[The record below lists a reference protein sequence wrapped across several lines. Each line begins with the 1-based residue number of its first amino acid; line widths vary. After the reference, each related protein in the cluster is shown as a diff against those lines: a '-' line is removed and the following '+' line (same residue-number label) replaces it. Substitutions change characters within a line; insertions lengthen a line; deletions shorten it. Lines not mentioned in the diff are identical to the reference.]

1 MLKSFI
7 NKALK
12 AALSELFLNA
22 NEGVSL
28 SMGSDLFTDSNLNL
42 KNLIIRPDIFDILLQ
57 PLRLVSGQ
65 ISSLKLEG
73 IAEMAFG
80 GKLRLNVENVF
91 LLFQVDEEIDAERSQ
106 ILKKILIEYTS
117 SNGSLPQL
125 LLREIL
131 KKVQGYPAKPSSTNA
146 KDEGIGGDAKKQRRL
161 LIKGLNY
168 AFTNIS
174 VFVRTVHIRF
184 EIPGKGR
191 SCSAFGWTIPQIKII
206 PYNPTQS
213 PKSVRSSQTH
223 PGVDINGSTPQVSI
237 FFKSLQMYCDYDTTS
252 YCISTAKQ
260 PQFHD
265 FILQEFKQRWTS
277 ESHTAMLLPIDL
289 EITIAVEVRKRT
301 GLTSF
306 KVATNISSLRMACD
320 IKQLEIM
327 CEFFD
332 RYISATKRSMNQL
345 RVRGIFGKKFPPP
358 FISEVGGV
366 TILPHLLVNSKQYP
380 QLGSIPRAS
389 QGNGSIILLLK
400 SRLGPNW
407 GKAIWRFAYRMVVD
421 DVRRQKPYYRWI
433 ELIKLC
439 WTRKQYAFLYS
450 RLLRRSKE
458 TGNFLTNV
466 QAKIDI
472 QYGLKIFEY
481 EMILP
486 PATIKLFRG
495 LAMMICF
502 VELMNSKR
510 KQAVKTG
517 DTSNAWYKLQIP
529 WKALIFIHS
538 CIIEVGRPLIVDFF

>member
-12 AALSELFLNA
+12 AALNELFTNA
-22 NEGVSL
+22 SEGVSL

-42 KNLIIRPDIFDILLQ
+42 KNLIIRPDLFDILLQ

-80 GKLRLNVENVF
+80 GKLRLTVENVF
-91 LLFQVDEEIDAERSQ
+91 LLFQVDEDIDAERSQ
-106 ILKKILIEYTS
+106 ILKKILIEFTS
-117 SNGSLPQL
+117 SNSSLPQL

-131 KKVQGYPAKPSSTNA
+131 KKVQGYPGKPPATGS
-146 KDEGIGGDAKKQRRL
+146 KDDGINGDVKKQRRL

-174 VFVRTVHIRF
+174 AFIRTVHIRF
-184 EIPGKGR
+184 EIPAAKGR
-191 SCSAFGWTIPQIKII
+191 SCSAFGWTIPQVKII

-213 PKSVRSSQTH
+213 PKATRSSQTH
-223 PGVDINGSTPQVSI
+223 AGVDINGSAPQISL
-237 FFKSLQMYCDYDTTS
+237 FLKSLQMYCDYDTTS
-252 YCISTAKQ
+252 YSSPSAKAA
-260 PQFHD
+260 QFHE
-265 FILQEFKQRWTS
+265 FIFQEFKQRWTL
-277 ESHTAMLLPIDL
+277 ESHTAMLLPVDL
-289 EITIAVEVRKRT
+289 EIAIAVEVRKRT

-306 KVATNISSLRMACD
+306 KIATNISALRMTCD
-320 IKQLEIM
+320 IKQLEII

-345 RVRGIFGKKFPPP
+345 RIRGIFGKKYPPP
-358 FISEVGGV
+358 FVSEVGGV
-366 TILPHLLVNSKQYP
+366 TILPHLLVNNKQYP

-389 QGNGSIILLLK
+389 QGNCSIVSLLK

-407 GKAIWRFAYRMVVD
+407 GKAIWRFVYRMVLD
-421 DVRRQKPYYRWI
+421 DLRRQKPYYRWI

-502 VELMNSKR
+502 TELMNSKR
-510 KQAVKTG
+510 KQASKAG
-517 DTSNAWYKLQIP
+517 DSMSNAWYKIQIP
-529 WKALIFIHS
+529 WKAIIFIHS
-538 CIIEVGRPLIVDFF
+538 CIIEVGDR